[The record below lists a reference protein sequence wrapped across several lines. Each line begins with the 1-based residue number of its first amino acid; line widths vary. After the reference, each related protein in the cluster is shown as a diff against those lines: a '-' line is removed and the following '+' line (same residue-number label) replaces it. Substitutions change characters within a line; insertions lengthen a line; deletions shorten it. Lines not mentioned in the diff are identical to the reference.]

1 MQQLLRGLEHCHSRH
16 ILHRDIKGSNLLI
29 DNRGILKIA
38 DFGLAS
44 FFDPEQ
50 RHPLTSRVVTLWY
63 RPPELLLGAT
73 NYGVAVD
80 LWSTG
85 CILAELYA
93 GKPIMPGR
101 TEVEQLH
108 KIFKLCGSPSEDYWR
123 KSRLPHATIFK
134 PQHPYARRVT
144 DTFKEFPSPA
154 RALVDILLSVD
165 PADRRTASSA
175 LQSEFFTTKPYA
187 CNPSSLPRYP
197 PSKEYDAK
205 RREEERRQGTAGGKQ
220 NPEKRTRESRA
231 VPAPDANAELVSSL
245 QKRQAQANNT
255 KSRSEMFNPCK
266 EDSASGFPM
275 EPPRSTHVAEPSE
288 DSRHVY
294 PTRTFHSG
302 PLVNHNHPSKPGPS
316 TKGELHVSSVA
327 DPPNIPVA
335 MSARSSARPD
345 DSSGAVVTQAE
356 VFAHGRRLSE

>member
-1 MQQLLRGLEHCHSRH
+1 MIILLLQVKCYMQQLLCGLEHCHSRH

-80 LWSTG
+80 LWSSG

-123 KSRLPHATIFK
+123 KSKLPHATIFK
-134 PQHPYARRVT
+134 PQHPYARRVSE
-144 DTFKEFPSPA
+144 TFKDFPPPA
-154 RALVDILLSVD
+154 VALVDVLLSVD
-165 PADRRTASSA
+165 PADRGTASSA
-175 LQSEFFTTKPYA
+175 LQSEVFKFLGLFSSCWRHSCLFPYRDSFLFRERIHIEILFDYTLLHFNSQLSPLFTNVCQHGMCAVNSQTINA
-187 CNPSSLPRYP
+187 NPHNTIKINQMKALP
-197 PSKEYDAK
+197 
-205 RREEERRQGTAGGKQ
+205 
-220 NPEKRTRESRA
+220 
-231 VPAPDANAELVSSL
+231 
-245 QKRQAQANNT
+245 
-255 KSRSEMFNPCK
+255 
-266 EDSASGFPM
+266 
-275 EPPRSTHVAEPSE
+275 
-288 DSRHVY
+288 
-294 PTRTFHSG
+294 
-302 PLVNHNHPSKPGPS
+302 
-316 TKGELHVSSVA
+316 LH
-327 DPPNIPVA
+327 
-335 MSARSSARPD
+335 
-345 DSSGAVVTQAE
+345 
-356 VFAHGRRLSE
+356 LL